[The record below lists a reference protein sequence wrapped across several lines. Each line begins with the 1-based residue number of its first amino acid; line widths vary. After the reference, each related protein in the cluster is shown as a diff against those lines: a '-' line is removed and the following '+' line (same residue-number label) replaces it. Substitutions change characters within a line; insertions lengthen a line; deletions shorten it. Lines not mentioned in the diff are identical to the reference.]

1 MSADEVR
8 TEQRSS
14 VKITENSKGEPA
26 VEVKVYSHDLDSLNE
41 TREAAVAQYKQTVR
55 DIRGGGAGPFSPS
68 AP

>member
-14 VKITENSKGEPA
+14 VAISQNAKGDPQIT
-26 VEVKVYSHDLDSLNE
+26 VKAYSHDLENLDA
-41 TREAAVAQYKQTVR
+41 TREAAVRAYKATQQ
-55 DIRGGGAGPFSPS
+55 DLGSALRGSVA